1 MGSCDMRLLIIILL
15 VLYAGISF
23 ACDCNG
29 LYQYDARL
37 DYDSISSIIFLGEVA
52 EIDSS
57 TYQTVVSISE
67 IIKGDFTGDTIVI
80 DATSDCSKFINVN
93 GQWIVYARRNESGN
107 YYASMCGLTRSLRFE
122 GWYSFP
128 PNLSEKQLKR
138 NMKSAKKE
146 NIKQAKKEI
155 KLLRQQYGPSSG

>member
-1 MGSCDMRLLIIILL
+1 MRLLIIILL
-15 VLYAGISF
+15 VLNAGISF

-37 DYDSISSIIFLGEVA
+37 DYDSTSNLILLGKVVEY
-52 EIDSS
+52 DSS
-57 TYQTVVSISE
+57 THQTVVSISE
-67 IIKGDFTGDTIVI
+67 LLKGDFSDEAII
-80 DATSDCSKFINVN
+80 IHASSDCSRFINLD
-93 GQWIVYARRNESGN
+93 GKWIIYARQNESGN
-107 YYASMCGLTRSLRFE
+107 YYASICGLTRSLRFE
-122 GWYSFP
+122 GWYVFP

-138 NMKSAKKE
+138 NMKSARKE